1 MIVSMK
7 QTTCKS
13 CFKVP
18 LTKDE
23 IGLCV
28 KLLGDDEG
36 SYLCA
41 ECLAAYLDC
50 TVEDLL
56 EKAEEFRD
64 EGCELFQ

>member
-1 MIVSMK
+1 MTVSMK

-23 IGLCV
+23 IGLCI
-28 KLLGDDEG
+28 KLLGDEG
-36 SYLCA
+36 SNLCT

-56 EKAEEFRD
+56 EKVEEFND
-64 EGCELFQ
+64 EGCELF